1 MIKGIGIDILESH
14 RILEAVGKV
23 GFLDKYYTDKEKA
36 LQVSR
41 RIANNFVVK
50 EAVAKAFGLGFHKFS
65 LRDIEV
71 LRNELGK
78 PYVKLHGKAKQI
90 AMQHKIRK
98 IHVSLSDT
106 KEYITAVAI
115 LEH

>member
-1 MIKGIGIDILESH
+1 MIKGIGIDILETS
-14 RILEAVGKV
+14 RIMEAVEKV
-23 GFLDKYYTDKEKA
+23 GFLDKYFTEREKDLKA
-36 LQVSR
+36 IR

-65 LRDIEV
+65 LKDIEV

-78 PYVKLHGKAKQI
+78 PYVKLHGNAKKI
-90 AMQHKIRK
+90 AKCRKIRK

-106 KEYITAVAI
+106 KEYITAVAV